1 MKKNRDRSIF
11 WFFRKI
17 KIARLFSFVVLIFL
31 FFLISGAEA
40 VLAAGTSPSLN
51 PLKDSV
57 ESFPE
62 LIQMILEDIVIPVG
76 GIVATFAIVY
86 SGFLFVTAQGNPE
99 KLTKAR
105 SAFIWAVIGGLV
117 ILGSWAIAQA
127 IEATVDEITAM
138 AYFF

>member
-40 VLAAGTSPSLN
+40 VLAGTSPSLN
-51 PLKDSV
+51 PLSV

-62 LIQMILEDIVIPVG
+62 LIRIILQDIVIPVG

-105 SAFIWAVIGGLV
+105 SAFIWAVIGGLI

-127 IEATVDEITAM
+127 IEATVDQITAM